1 MKFLNLGLDLFLQ
14 PFILCYHYTIA
25 VDSHWFARSNLYGE
39 YHEHEW
45 EATPA
50 LLVEGGDPVYDGIGC
65 KPR

>member
-39 YHEHEW
+39 YMSMSGRLRQLCW
-45 EATPA
+45 WKGAIPFMT
-50 LLVEGGDPVYDGIGC
+50 G
-65 KPR
+65 